1 MQTSDKFEQLFS
13 NITCVMQ
20 TSIKFE
26 QLFAKCKLSNLNIYL
41 QIHV

>member
-1 MQTSDKFEQLFS
+1 MQTSNKFEQLFA

-41 QIHV
+41 QI